1 MRRNKIRI
9 KEKQKDKKK
18 ENDIKNSPKI
28 NIFWYFL
35 NLQLVDVV
43 LVH

>member
-28 NIFWYFL
+28 NIF
-35 NLQLVDVV
+35 
-43 LVH
+43 